1 MKRKEER
8 KSKQKT
14 NKTELDITHVSISC
28 LSLSLGDTFAVGNIC
43 THLLFCLFSL
53 EWLPNTAS
61 IYILGEDNSKGYDL
75 DNFYGVE

>member
-28 LSLSLGDTFAVGNIC
+28 LSLGLGDTFAVWNIYL
-43 THLLFCLFSL
+43 HLLFCLFSL
-53 EWLPNTAS
+53 EWLPYTAS